1 MMPDPA
7 PRPYRP
13 AVRALHWIV
22 AALIVAMI
30 PAGQI
35 MTRDGLPRGLQ
46 DALFLFHKNVGVVL
60 LILMLVR
67 LGIRL
72 RHPPPPLPAHVPPW
86 QARAAGAVHG
96 ALYALVILMAV
107 SGYIRVRAGGFPIE
121 SLDALGLPGLVPR
134 SDALAETASRIHAL
148 TRIVL
153 ILLILAHIGAALQHA
168 ARRDGVLSRM
178 WPGSGR

>member
-1 MMPDPA
+1 MPDPA

-13 AVRALHWIV
+13 AARALHWIV
-22 AALIVAMI
+22 AALIIATI

-35 MTRDGLPRGLQ
+35 MTREGLPRGLQ
-46 DALFLFHKNVGVVL
+46 DALFLFHKNVGVL
-60 LILMLVR
+60 LLVLMLVR

-72 RHPPPPLPAHVPPW
+72 RYPPPPLPAHLPAW
-86 QARAAGAVHG
+86 QARAAGAVHV
-96 ALYALVILMAV
+96 ALYALVIIMAV
-107 SGYIRVRAGGFPIE
+107 SGYVRVRAGGFPIE

-134 SDALAETASRIHAL
+134 SEPLAEAASRLHAL
-148 TRIVL
+148 VRILLIVL
-153 ILLILAHIGAALQHA
+153 ILAHVGAALQHA